1 MPRRRSRS
9 NKRDRQVNAKQ
20 AQAHLTKVL
29 KTPQLYPRQVIESA
43 AVHLVKTSRRHRL
56 RLDKEG
62 REMVCRSCW
71 ANHVY
76 ASQFRVRIK
85 AGQRVKTCLVCG
97 TVRRFGGGPKH
108 HRKRSEV
115 N

>member
-9 NKRDRQVNAKQ
+9 NKQERKAKAQNAQ
-20 AQAHLTKVL
+20 THLTEVL
-29 KTPQLYPRQVIESA
+29 KEPHRYPREVIESA

-56 RLDKEG
+56 RLSPEG
-62 REMVCRSCW
+62 RERVCRSCW

-85 AGQRVKTCLVCG
+85 AGQRVKTCLACG
-97 TVRRFGGGPKH
+97 TIRRFGGGPKH
-108 HRKRSEV
+108 HRKQRKV